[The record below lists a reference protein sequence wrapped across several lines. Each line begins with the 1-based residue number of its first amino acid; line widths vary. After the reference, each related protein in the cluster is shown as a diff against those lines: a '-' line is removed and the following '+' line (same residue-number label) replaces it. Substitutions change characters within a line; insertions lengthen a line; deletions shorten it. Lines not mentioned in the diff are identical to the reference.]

1 MSGDP
6 YPGREPGRRDNAFG
20 PEPSRYMVVADGREV
35 GRWSRRRADAEAIKA
50 APDHEV
56 VVIRKLRDGQTPLTV
71 GTWFKG
77 SKVKR

>member
-1 MSGDP
+1 MSGGP
-6 YPGREPGRRDNAFG
+6 NPVGEPGRRF
-20 PEPSRYMVVADGREV
+20 MVVADGREL

-56 VVIRKLRDGQTPLTV
+56 VVIRILRDGQTPLTV